1 MKKTKIIATVGPASE
16 QLDQLAALYDA
27 GVNIIR
33 FNFSHAYYDEAE
45 FRIKNIKELNA
56 SGRAKLSMLLDT
68 KGPEIR
74 TGDKP
79 EKYQY
84 QTGERFKMVVKKEDV
99 DSNQTLFCDYP
110 HIVEDMNI
118 GDIIVIDSGV
128 FNVKIVEKNAG
139 HLVVE
144 ALNSALIG
152 SRRHINLPGL
162 HLKMPGLVDQ
172 DRQDVLFGIKHGF
185 HFIAMSFVRNAA
197 NVQELRTYLDE
208 NGGKHIKI
216 MSKIETQ
223 EAIDNI
229 DEIIEASDG
238 IMVARGDLGIE
249 IPIEKLPTYQRM
261 IVEKCQ
267 KKGKFHTI
275 ATHLLESMIE
285 NPFPTRAEVS
295 DVFNAVRQRPDT
307 LMLSGETAMGKFPIQ
322 AAQMMNRVIVEAE
335 TTVNNKHHDFDDV
348 IFTEEGA
355 IKKALIRNGLFL
367 SEQLKAKAMIVFT
380 KSGALARFAA
390 ALRPNLPVYA
400 FTMHPETAYYAN
412 ILY

>member
-1 MKKTKIIATVGPASE
+1 MV
-16 QLDQLAALYDA
+16 ALYEA

-45 FRIKNIKELNA
+45 FRIKNIKKLNA
-56 SGRAKLSMLLDT
+56 EGKTNFSMLLDT

-74 TGDKP
+74 TGEKA

-84 QTGERFKMVVKKEDV
+84 TTGERFKMVVQKEDI

-110 HIVEDMNI
+110 HIVEDMKI
-118 GDIIVIDSGV
+118 GDTIVIDSGV
-128 FNVKIVEKNAG
+128 FNVRIVEKNAN

-162 HLKMPGLVDQ
+162 HLKMPGLTDQ
-172 DRQDVLFGIKHGF
+172 DKNDVLFGIKHGF

-197 NVQELRTYLDE
+197 NVAELRQLLDT
-208 NGGKHIKI
+208 NGGRHIKI

-223 EAIDNI
+223 ESIDNI

-249 IPIEKLPTYQRM
+249 VPIEKLPTYQRM
-261 IVEKCQ
+261 IIEKCQ
-267 KKGKFHTI
+267 KIGKFHTV

-295 DVFNAVRQRPDT
+295 DVYNSVRQRPDT
-307 LMLSGETAMGKFPIQ
+307 LMLSGETAMGKFPIES
-322 AAQMMNRVIVEAE
+322 ARMMNQVIIEAE
-335 TTVNNKHHDFDDV
+335 TTVKNKHHDFED
-348 IFTEEGA
+348 IIYTEEGA

-367 SEQLKAKAMIVFT
+367 SEQLEARAMVVFT
-380 KSGALARFAA
+380 KYGALARFASA
-390 ALRPNLPVYA
+390 FRPNFPVYA
-400 FTMHPETAYYAN
+400 FTMHPETAAYAN
-412 ILY
+412 VLY